1 MNSPKRNITIK
12 VVVSYMILLLLV
24 ILVGSYLY
32 KQIDAFTSLQQHETN
47 DNSKVV
53 RIGRIL
59 AIMYENESFGRA
71 AIQSEEAEILTK
83 YIIKNDS
90 LALEIDSLKI
100 LTNSPY
106 QVVLVDSIKLLLE
119 EKLQNIFEL
128 KSIREASESDSILDE
143 GIKNF
148 INIESSM
155 GKLTLEDFSS
165 NPENLAKKQ
174 KETLEEIITILN
186 KYRPR
191 DTSVMVDEQT
201 LDSIIVQ
208 SKT

>member
-128 KSIREASESDSILDE
+128 KSIMEASESDSILDE

-165 NPENLAKKQ
+165 NPENLAKKT
-174 KETLEEIITILN
+174 KRNT
-186 KYRPR
+186 
-191 DTSVMVDEQT
+191 
-201 LDSIIVQ
+201 
-208 SKT
+208 